1 MRQLICETFYSNLKV
16 SLTGSNFIQ
25 LQRENT
31 TFPNMQNIKDPSW
44 HKKMFS
50 IEIML
55 SIRKLF
61 RTFSSQ
67 LIAKQGCSA
76 SNNFCRQRK
85 FTTIF
90 ITKWLVKSFYNSFL
104 EMLELTSVRTFRY
117 WSFLFW
123 MILWWSHISF
133 SNVLIKSFNILISF
147 ASLKFTPPSASCL
160 YSLNSASSS
169 SFSFNS
175 RS

>member
-1 MRQLICETFYSNLKV
+1 MRLFTRTWRFRSLARTSSNCNEKIQHFQTCRTLKIHPD
-16 SLTGSNFIQ
+16 T
-25 LQRENT
+25 
-31 TFPNMQNIKDPSW
+31 
-44 HKKMFS
+44 KKMFS

-76 SNNFCRQRK
+76 SNHFCRQRK